1 MQAIK
6 GILTVM
12 AAAIMIGAVY
22 FGSVVLGWLLAF
34 LAIFLTIVG
43 IVACVIHEVIQG
55 IGPRHS
61 TKKRE

>member
-6 GILTVM
+6 GVLTVM

-34 LAIFLTIVG
+34 LITFLILIG
-43 IVACVIHEVIQG
+43 IVACVIQELIQG

>member
-6 GILTVM
+6 GVLMVM

-34 LAIFLTIVG
+34 LITFLILIG
-43 IVACVIHEVIQG
+43 IVVCVIQEMIQG
-55 IGPRHS
+55 ISSRHP